1 MTTQPPT
8 VEEER
13 HASWSE
19 LFFDLVAVA
28 GVAALAHVLHGEIS
42 LASLGLYGLL
52 FLAFWLSWTAFMLYG
67 NVVGSDLRLVRL
79 LVAMFGIGVMAAA
92 VPSVAHT
99 LLDGGHETRMLNV
112 FALAYFVTRVIGAKS
127 WARDQV
133 VVDFPVVQHTAGALP
148 WLASIWVDE
157 PWKVALWCLGIAI
170 DVVTLVVFSAAD
182 AMGAV
187 SERLDAMRARVEK
200 ERARDPER
208 AEVQAR
214 RLVDLTP
221 RAAPVEPAH
230 LAERL
235 GLFVII
241 VLGEGVVQVVTTAGG
256 LEPHRELLTAGL
268 ASFVLLSGMFALSL
282 LYGYAGI
289 PHLRPA
295 RVPMR
300 AALALHCA
308 VTATIAAVAV
318 ALATVIE
325 HGGEPLEASQRWLLC
340 GGMATYFGLGAVAS
354 VAAEGLRW
362 WRLLGGLLT
371 GVGVPLL
378 LGVVATDTGGVLLV
392 WYVVLVVAGHLLAER
407 RDERATT
414 VG

>member
-1 MTTQPPT
+1 MTTEPET
-8 VEEER
+8 AAEER
-13 HASWSE
+13 HATWAE

-28 GVAALAHVLHGEIS
+28 GVAALAHVLQGEIT
-42 LASLGLYGLL
+42 LESLGLYALL
-52 FLAFWLSWTAFMLYG
+52 FLAFWLSWTTFMLYG
-67 NVVGSDLRLVRL
+67 NVAGGDLRLVRL

-99 LLDGGHETRMLNV
+99 LLDGGHETRMLSV
-112 FALAYFVTRVIGAKS
+112 FALAYFLTRVIGANS
-127 WARDQV
+127 WGRDQV

-157 PWKVALWCLGIAI
+157 PWKVALWVLGIAI
-170 DVVTLVVFSAAD
+170 DLFTFVVFSADD
-182 AMGAV
+182 ALDAV
-187 SERLDAMRARVEK
+187 SGRVEAVRARIEK
-200 ERARDPER
+200 ERARDPAR
-208 AEVQAR
+208 AERHAR
-214 RLVDLTP
+214 RMVDFTVK
-221 RAAPVEPAH
+221 AAPVERAH

-241 VLGEGVVQVVTTAGG
+241 VLGEGVVQVVTTAGEA
-256 LEPHRELLTAGL
+256 EPHRALLHAGV

-289 PHLRPA
+289 PHLRA
-295 RVPMR
+295 DRVPMR
-300 AALALHCA
+300 AALGLHCL

-340 GGMATYFGLGAVAS
+340 GGMATYFGLGVVAS
-354 VAAEGLRW
+354 LAAGVRW
-362 WRLLGGLLT
+362 PRLVGGLVT

-378 LGVVATDTGGVLLV
+378 LGVVATGTGGVLLV
-392 WYVVLVVAGHLLAER
+392 WYVVLVVAGHLVAEWRAER
-407 RDERATT
+407 ASAP
-414 VG
+414 